1 MKISRSR
8 YEKARRML
16 AEVTSYQRTVQT
28 WEEAIKRVGNVGD
41 QTVVAIEIT
50 EDGRIKIECETPP
63 VRHVEGAGA

>member
-16 AEVTSYQRTVQT
+16 AEVASYQRTVQT
-28 WEEAIKRVGNVGD
+28 WEEAMTRVGDVGD

-50 EDGRIKIECETPP
+50 EDGKIKTECETPL
-63 VRHVEGAGA
+63 VQRAEGEGA